1 MNKNVLVISTTLR
14 KGGNSD
20 ILAESF
26 IKGAK
31 EAKNNVEKISLIGKK
46 LDYCKGCLS
55 CQKTE
60 RCIINDD
67 ANEIIEKI
75 KNSDVVVFSTPIYF
89 YEMAGQMKTLLD
101 RTNPLYPSEYK
112 FKDIY
117 LLATAADTDE
127 RAIDRAI
134 VGLEGWIECFEN
146 TKLKGVVRGVGAD
159 IAGSIKKYEEK
170 LREAYEFG
178 KNV

>member
-159 IAGSIKKYEEK
+159 IAGSIKKYEKK

>member
-20 ILAESF
+20 LLAESF

-159 IAGSIKKYEEK
+159 IVGSIKKYEEK

-178 KNV
+178 KNI

>member
-26 IKGAK
+26 IKGAE

-75 KNSDVVVFSTPIYF
+75 KNSDVVVFF
-89 YEMAGQMKTLLD
+89 
-101 RTNPLYPSEYK
+101 NPNIFL
-112 FKDIY
+112 
-117 LLATAADTDE
+117 
-127 RAIDRAI
+127 
-134 VGLEGWIECFEN
+134 
-146 TKLKGVVRGVGAD
+146 
-159 IAGSIKKYEEK
+159 
-170 LREAYEFG
+170 
-178 KNV
+178 

>member
-26 IKGAK
+26 IKGAE
-31 EAKNNVEKISLIGKK
+31 EAKNNVEKISLIDKK

-117 LLATAADTDE
+117 LNNILPEPNPILSVT
-127 RAIDRAI
+127 
-134 VGLEGWIECFEN
+134 
-146 TKLKGVVRGVGAD
+146 VV
-159 IAGSIKKYEEK
+159 
-170 LREAYEFG
+170 
-178 KNV
+178 

>member
-26 IKGAK
+26 IKGAE

>member
-26 IKGAK
+26 IKGAE
-31 EAKNNVEKISLIGKK
+31 EAKNNVEKISLIDKK

-89 YEMAGQMKTLLD
+89 YGMAGQMKTLLD

>member
-26 IKGAK
+26 IKGAE
-31 EAKNNVEKISLIGKK
+31 EAKNNVEKISLIDKK